1 MRLLYI
7 CNTIKVQCCC
17 CRSSGGRC
25 IQPWPRLPLQ
35 MAPTTLQSE
44 VLHQLAGTSFHCVMI
59 NIKVFSNIITVC
71 NWYYYILS
79 QFHTKVRS
87 SEPIGVWSHQ
97 LLMNVNID
105 TRVFNLYMFIW
116 VRFALLFRGGPVEST
131 FSPESDQTAVG
142 PDQSLWPSL
151 LLVLLLGVCHRI
163 FSSKPRILLSCLLLC
178 HFTPVFRKQK
188 RWFYGSFC

>member
-1 MRLLYI
+1 M
-7 CNTIKVQCCC
+7 
-17 CRSSGGRC
+17 
-25 IQPWPRLPLQ
+25 PRL
-35 MAPTTLQSE
+35 E
-44 VLHQLAGTSFHCVMI
+44 VS
-59 NIKVFSNIITVC
+59 K
-71 NWYYYILS
+71 
-79 QFHTKVRS
+79 
-87 SEPIGVWSHQ
+87 PIGVWSHQ

-142 PDQSLWPSL
+142 PDQSLWLSL

-178 HFTPVFRKQK
+178 HFTPVFRKQALVLWQFLLIK
-188 RWFYGSFC
+188 IASWCFSVQILLTVGISKEWYQTVNF